1 MARYLTINSTF
12 NPISFDDIMTP
23 ALLYKQEY
31 ERQQDD
37 IDELY
42 KNNTLRRLRN
52 SNIDSNA
59 YSKYSN
65 YMDSLGRAADDL
77 MSTGKLNANAIR
89 ELKRNYNEV
98 IAPYED
104 KLKKRS
110 ALIAEQAKNYSP
122 TKMYSKDFSNVSL
135 DEFNDDM
142 TYRTL
147 DLDDIFKDS
156 AAKILSS
163 YQAEDTKTPEEE
175 INNMYQSYDL
185 SDFSDEQKDL
195 VLDAIVKGRNAAI
208 ASMNEYTRKATNEA
222 IKAKADAYRA
232 QAALERASKSGN
244 GRTPKVETHKIRR
257 TLDDGT
263 QVIITEKDG
272 KYYDKDGVE
281 ITDPNDINELNKQ
294 SKKYGNPKFTSVG
307 IDVYLGKG
315 VDGTYKTI
323 RNSMINGRPMN
334 QAPYIDEFN
343 DAEELAIINN
353 SNELLSFINENA
365 TNNNV
370 IDALKAI
377 LGVDNNGNIEL
388 GWFVNN
394 KRIIVKRFMVG
405 SKECYGIKIE
415 NKKSPAQQQQETQKD
430 GQQKEQSTQTEEQ
443 QSSVENT
450 ESAAQKKDTTDNSS
464 RQPSAGEADDD
475 KAPIG
480 AD

>member
-31 ERQQDD
+31 EKQQDD

-42 KNNTLRRLRN
+42 KNNTLRQLRN
-52 SNIDSNA
+52 SPIDSNA

-89 ELKRNYNEV
+89 DLRRNYNEV

-104 KLKKRS
+104 KFKKR
-110 ALIAEQAKNYSP
+110 ATLIAEQAKNYSP

-142 TYRTL
+142 SYRTL

-175 INNMYQSYDL
+175 ISNMYQSYDL

-222 IKAKADAYRA
+222 IKAQADAYRA
-232 QAALERASKSGN
+232 QAALERASKSGT

-263 QVIITEKDG
+263 SVIITEKDG

-294 SKKYGNPKFTSVG
+294 SKKYNKAKFSKVG
-307 IDVYLGKG
+307 VIVYYGKK
-315 VDGTYKTI
+315 VDGTYKTSDDYNVNNDSQ
-323 RNSMINGRPMN
+323 R
-334 QAPYIDEFN
+334 QAKSNAIDAFN
-343 DAEELAIINN
+343 DSQDAVVINN
-353 SNELLSFINENA
+353 AKELSDYIEENASNETIM
-365 TNNNV
+365 
-370 IDALKAI
+370 DCLKAI
-377 LGVDNNGNIEL
+377 LGVDSDGNIET

-394 KRIIVKRFMVG
+394 KRIIIKRIDNNGTVN
-405 SKECYGIKIE
+405 YGIKIE
-415 NKKSPAQQQQETQKD
+415 NKNTPVQQQAQQAQTE
-430 GQQKEQSTQTEEQ
+430 GQQSAGGNAGSTPQ
-443 QSSVENT
+443 QR
-450 ESAAQKKDTTDNSS
+450 DTTGNSS

-475 KAPIG
+475 IAPIG
-480 AD
+480 AY